1 MEVPRPDPPLR
12 RAGGLGDEA
21 GGVAEHIRHGQDIV
35 QGDLVLLHAPPKLR
49 RQPLVLYKAHVR
61 TVLRKTPTA

>member
-49 RQPLVLYKAHVR
+49 RQPLVL
-61 TVLRKTPTA
+61 